1 MPLIDVGI
9 GAGVSGSNSEDD
21 AGAGATGAAGD
32 VGVESGCVTDGR
44 TVGAAGSFENAGKVK
59 SKRYSG

>member
-21 AGAGATGAAGD
+21 AGAGATGSRRR
-32 VGVESGCVTDGR
+32 GVESGCVTDGR
-44 TVGAAGSFENAGKVK
+44 AVGAAGSFENAAKVK

>member
-1 MPLIDVGI
+1 MPARAQRVQP
-9 GAGVSGSNSEDD
+9 
-21 AGAGATGAAGD
+21 AT